1 MAREVMVLGGYGLAG
16 KAVVEALLRAGYSA
30 VAAGRSLDK
39 LKRLQSRLSDGVPG
53 TLRLQQADVETVQP
67 ALDSLAPGSVVINC
81 VGPYIKYGMDV
92 LKSSIERRV
101 HYIDLASEQQ
111 HWRNAQ
117 SLDAKARENKV
128 TAFLGAGAYPGLSGL
143 MLRRM
148 MEQYS
153 ELKRLE
159 LRLVMAP
166 NPPGQGI
173 AQILSGALE
182 MVFPLEEKT
191 GSGSSGQA
199 NVSPG
204 TTEILDL
211 PDPFGRRRMLRW
223 PQLEI
228 LALESN
234 EIPFQT
240 FIWPGHDPEIGKG
253 QVKLV
258 QWMRPHKSTLGYR
271 LLQWQARK
279 MASGSVSSGS
289 GEIDSDVPESGG
301 IVEAIL
307 EDRLHK
313 HRMILRF
320 QDTEEATALLPVH
333 LAGELLRDDSHPG
346 PGIFSPMQVMD
357 GHRIQHLF
365 AELAGHEGVSV
376 GMSTETRGME

>member
-1 MAREVMVLGGYGLAG
+1 MVLGGYGLAG
-16 KAVVEALLRAGYSA
+16 KAVVASLLRGGFSVVA
-30 VAAGRSLDK
+30 VGRSLK
-39 LKRLQSRLSDGVPG
+39 KLQSLERSLGDGNPG
-53 TLRLQQADVETVQP
+53 TLRLQQADVGNVQP
-67 ALDSLAPGSVVINC
+67 VLNSLAPGSVVINC

-92 LKSSIERRV
+92 LESSIEHGL

-117 SLDAKARENKV
+117 SLYAKARENRV

-153 ELKRLE
+153 ELKHLE
-159 LRLVMAP
+159 LRLAMAP
-166 NPPGQGI
+166 NPSGQGI

-191 GSGSSGQA
+191 GSGSSGQIS
-199 NVSPG
+199 VSPG
-204 TTEILDL
+204 TTEIRDL

-228 LALESN
+228 LALESD
-234 EIPFQT
+234 EVPFQT

-258 QWMRPHKSTLGYR
+258 RWMRPHKSSLGYR

-279 MASGSVSSGS
+279 MASGHVGS
-289 GEIDSDVPESGG
+289 GNGEFDSDVPESGG

-320 QDTEEATALLPVH
+320 QDTEEATAFLPVH
-333 LAGELLRDDSHPG
+333 LAGELLKDASRLE
-346 PGIFSPMQVMD
+346 PGISSPMQVLD
-357 GHRIQHLF
+357 GHNIQHLL
-365 AELAGHEGVSV
+365 AELAVMDGVSV
-376 GMSTETRGME
+376 GMSTEPRGLD